1 MKIIKF
7 FIILLILILGLGFAC
22 FQYFNEPL
30 PKGVIGSAAD
40 ELAKKMLVAVSN
52 DQWAETGAV
61 KWEFLS
67 GSKNH
72 KHIWDKKRHFAQV
85 EFDQNIVQI
94 DINGRRGIVLNKS
107 QDLTQF
113 KKLELCEKAWKFW
126 ANDSFWLN
134 PVSKIFDPGTSRSIV
149 EQKGGREYLL
159 ITYSSGGVT
168 PGDSYLW
175 ILDEDNRPAA
185 WKMWVSIIPIGGL
198 EFSWE
203 GWTKLT
209 TGAMISTTHHGI
221 VDISVSNVRGKS
233 TLNELTGSKDIFAQ
247 LSKAT
252 IQF

>member
-1 MKIIKF
+1 MKVIKF
-7 FIILLILILGLGFAC
+7 IIVPLILIFGLGFAC
-22 FQYFNEPL
+22 FQYLNEPL
-30 PKGVIGSAAD
+30 PESTNGPAAD
-40 ELAKKMLVAVSN
+40 ELAEKMLVAVSN
-52 DQWAETGAV
+52 DKWAETGAV

-67 GSKNH
+67 GSKTH

-94 DINGRRGIVLNKS
+94 DINGRKGIILNKS
-107 QDLTQF
+107 QDLSGLR
-113 KKLELCEKAWKFW
+113 KLELCEKAWKYW

-149 EQKGGREYLL
+149 KQKDDTESLL
-159 ITYSSGGVT
+159 ITYTTGGVT

-175 ILDEDNRPAA
+175 ILDENKRPTA
-185 WKMWVSIIPIGGL
+185 WQMWVSIIPIGGL

-209 TGAMISTTHHGI
+209 TGALISTTHQGI
-221 VDISVSNVRGKS
+221 VDVSVSNVRGKS
-233 TLNELTGSKDIFAQ
+233 TLNELTGSKDIFAK
-247 LSKAT
+247 LSEAT